1 MSFLGFYSEK
11 EVEEIK
17 NKFNKDYETLR
28 ACKEL
33 EIGSLE
39 LEKENLLAEIEEIN
53 EEYSKIIED
62 KDKEIFVLKTLLYCD
77 ADKEISRLERIAK
90 RTKKIRVKKKCESSI
105 LDYKMRKMAY
115 EQ

>member
-1 MSFLGFYSEK
+1 MSFLGFYNEK

-17 NKFNKDYETLR
+17 EKFNKNYEILKS
-28 ACKEL
+28 CKDV
-33 EIGSLE
+33 EINSLKI
-39 LEKENLLAEIEEIN
+39 EKENLLEEIEEIN

-62 KDKEIFVLKTLLYCD
+62 KDKEIFVLKTLLYYD
-77 ADKEISRLERIAK
+77 ADKEINRLERIAK

-115 EQ
+115 GQ